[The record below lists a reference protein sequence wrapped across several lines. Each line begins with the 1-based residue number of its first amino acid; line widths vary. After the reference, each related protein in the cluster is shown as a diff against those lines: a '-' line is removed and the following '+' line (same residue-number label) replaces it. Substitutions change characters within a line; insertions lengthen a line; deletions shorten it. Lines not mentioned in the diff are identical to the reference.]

1 MQAAEQVERQGK
13 FQEAVQR
20 YQESLKCLDKL
31 NITDLESLNETSK
44 SADFKTKI
52 ITGIARCTINLGSY
66 QRGLRIAQSIEDPV
80 SRQSIAIQARDLLKN
95 NDLTTEPGIWLD
107 IGTIFEQSNDYHS
120 AAEAYINGKFYG
132 NMTKILSEI
141 KSSHVLLNYAKAK
154 ESDGNFVEAA
164 DAYQKAG
171 DVVSVVRMYLGKLGK
186 GKEAG
191 EIALASKSVEACKL
205 VAKYFQKS
213 GLHEKAITFLV
224 YSGNGREAFKI
235 AKERGGSDG
244 MVEYAKAL
252 GGDNAPEDEL
262 NLIADHFCENGSY
275 FEAGRFYMK
284 AKVFNRG
291 ISMLLKDGSE
301 PAISLA
307 VDTVVSIQNITDKDR
322 LKQHLVAY
330 LSGDLD
336 GVQKVEHFDY
346 LLNLYLMCNDYRD
359 ANHISILLAWQKC
372 SVLSITK
379 ARDFIL
385 KISQEIPVDSRT
397 QDFNNCLNLLQ
408 SYVLCRFW
416 GKEKDPERA
425 TRLLNRV
432 IPNLSKFGS
441 NETQTAILLTAAIE
455 STKAG
460 LKATAFRHAAACIQ
474 SPGNTCLDKKK
485 RSILENII
493 RKASKD
499 DKTGKGEVPVGE
511 SDCQFCGFGF
521 DEYGL
526 VCPNCQ
532 QTSGMCFASGLRVL
546 KVGGYGKSLTDV
558 GSGLQI
564 NDDILGDY
572 KVEQFLPDL

>member
-1 MQAAEQVERQGK
+1 MALYHYFSALA
-13 FQEAVQR
+13 FAVR
-20 YQESLKCLDKL
+20 HVAKTNKYVR
-31 NITDLESLNETSK
+31 TDL
-44 SADFKTKI
+44 
-52 ITGIARCTINLGSY
+52 
-66 QRGLRIAQSIEDPV
+66 
-80 SRQSIAIQARDLLKN
+80 
-95 NDLTTEPGIWLD
+95 
-107 IGTIFEQSNDYHS
+107 
-120 AAEAYINGKFYG
+120 
-132 NMTKILSEI
+132 
-141 KSSHVLLNYAKAK
+141 
-154 ESDGNFVEAA
+154 
-164 DAYQKAG
+164 
-171 DVVSVVRMYLGKLGK
+171 
-186 GKEAG
+186 
-191 EIALASKSVEACKL
+191 
-205 VAKYFQKS
+205 
-213 GLHEKAITFLV
+213 
-224 YSGNGREAFKI
+224 
-235 AKERGGSDG
+235 
-244 MVEYAKAL
+244 
-252 GGDNAPEDEL
+252 
-262 NLIADHFCENGSY
+262 
-275 FEAGRFYMK
+275 
-284 AKVFNRG
+284 
-291 ISMLLKDGSE
+291 
-301 PAISLA
+301 
-307 VDTVVSIQNITDKDR
+307 
-322 LKQHLVAY
+322 
-330 LSGDLD
+330 
-336 GVQKVEHFDY
+336 
-346 LLNLYLMCNDYRD
+346 
-359 ANHISILLAWQKC
+359 SILLAWQKC

-385 KISQEIPVDSRT
+385 KISQEIPVHSRT

-499 DKTGKGEVPVGE
+499 DKTGNGEVPVGE